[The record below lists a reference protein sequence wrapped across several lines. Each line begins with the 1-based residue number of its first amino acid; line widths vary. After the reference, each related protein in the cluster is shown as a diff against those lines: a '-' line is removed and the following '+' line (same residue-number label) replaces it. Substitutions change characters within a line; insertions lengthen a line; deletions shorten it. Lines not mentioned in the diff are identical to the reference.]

1 MLQNRAM
8 INLKTKFEG
17 SSIRPCAK
25 HSVEQRESRKLV
37 SNRAGCWHGNSHGNM
52 YPWLNKNVNLQHYF
66 FRIKV
71 FKVIDEVGDH
81 SVLGLIGIL
90 VVVANWISWF
100 YCAAGLNSLGGGG
113 GLGIVF
119 GSELRLD
126 YFVKAVS
133 PPARHRNTGM
143 FTCLWHV
150 NTTQTNNFF
159 PSMTYFFCICCV
171 DAKFQWVNNSVTL
184 NG

>member
-37 SNRAGCWHGNSHGNM
+37 SNRGGCWHGNSHGNM
-52 YPWLNKNVNLQHYF
+52 YPWLKKNVNLQHYF

-90 VVVANWISWF
+90 LVVANWISWF
-100 YCAAGLNSLGGGG
+100 YCAAGLNSLGGGWA
-113 GLGIVF
+113 LFLVA
-119 GSELRLD
+119 SCDWTTLWRL
-126 YFVKAVS
+126 F
-133 PPARHRNTGM
+133 HRNTEM

>member
-37 SNRAGCWHGNSHGNM
+37 SNRGGCWHGNSHGNM
-52 YPWLNKNVNLQHYF
+52 YPWLKKNVNLQHYF

-90 VVVANWISWF
+90 LVVANWISWF
-100 YCAAGLNSLGGGG
+100 YCAAGLNSLGG

-133 PPARHRNTGM
+133 QEHWNVYM
-143 FTCLWHV
+143 
-150 NTTQTNNFF
+150 
-159 PSMTYFFCICCV
+159 SMTCKH
-171 DAKFQWVNNSVTL
+171 DAN
-184 NG
+184 

>member
-71 FKVIDEVGDH
+71 FKVIDEVGEH

-113 GLGIVF
+113 GGWALFLVASCDWTTLWRLFPRPLATGTLECLHVF
-119 GSELRLD
+119 D
-126 YFVKAVS
+126 
-133 PPARHRNTGM
+133 M
-143 FTCLWHV
+143 
-150 NTTQTNNFF
+150 
-159 PSMTYFFCICCV
+159 
-171 DAKFQWVNNSVTL
+171 
-184 NG
+184 